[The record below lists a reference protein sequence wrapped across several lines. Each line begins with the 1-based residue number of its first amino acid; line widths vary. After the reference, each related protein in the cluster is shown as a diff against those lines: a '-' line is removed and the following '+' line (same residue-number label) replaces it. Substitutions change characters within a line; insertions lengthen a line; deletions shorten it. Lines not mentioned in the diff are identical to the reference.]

1 MFTVTL
7 GMISA
12 SKSVIY
18 IVDSSAD
25 DNWIVLYTFIFI
37 FFLKIVEFSMHF
49 IFTLPEIFFLN
60 IIRGWSIEFMLDG
73 MRIFVDCNLWLFSKL
88 NNV

>member
-37 FFLKIVEFSMHF
+37 FVLKIVEFSIHF